1 MATTNKR
8 RDTGREIL
16 ELVEK
21 LHDERKVPRET
32 ILNAICNAI
41 QVATQ
46 RHFGV
51 DGGVLVQIDP
61 ATGQLIARLGDQ
73 EIDPETLGRITA
85 HSAKQIMI
93 QKIREAESDTVYQE
107 FSMKKGELVVGQIAR
122 IDEGTAIVNLGKQ
135 EAILPRSEQIPG
147 ETHHVGERIKAV
159 ILEVR
164 KQGQRV
170 KIVLSRTHPDFV
182 RALFTEEIP
191 EIEERIIDIKAIAR
205 EAGYRTK
212 VAVVSIDQKVD
223 CVGACVGVRGSRIKN
238 ITDELNGE
246 RIDIVRWNESLQI
259 LIPNA
264 LQPAQISEVFTYPR
278 LGRAIVLVTDDQL
291 SLAIGRRGQNV
302 RLASKL
308 VGWDIEILTHDELA
322 ETLERAERWFGQL
335 PHASPELTTAL
346 IEEGFLSYND
356 ISLIDAQELA
366 EFTGLTLEQAED
378 VVLYAEEYAEE
389 MERSVDEERR
399 AATEAAEQQAYA
411 SAGAEETVS
420 VESAGGES
428 QLPAPASASLE
439 VSLDGQQSAP
449 ATVSA
454 DTADDSV
461 TSEETPSYAEET
473 PALPGEEAG
482 QEGEY
487 AVGETATPPSV
498 AEADEQTFAEA
509 ADSLLSAADSARTQA
524 SDAEIGEPSP
534 GSDGDSGGETGP
546 PVSSEF
552 HLPEPV
558 TSRKEAEAPPAS

>member
-32 ILNAICNAI
+32 ILNAISHAI
-41 QVATQ
+41 QVAAE

-51 DGGVLVQIDP
+51 EEGVLVQIDP
-61 ATGQLIARLGDQ
+61 ATGQLIARLGEE
-73 EIDPETLGRITA
+73 EIDPETLGRIA
-85 HSAKQIMI
+85 AQSAKQMII
-93 QKIREAESDTVYQE
+93 QKIREAESDNIYQE

-356 ISLIDAQELA
+356 ISLIDASELT

-399 AATEAAEQQAYA
+399 AATEAAEQQPYSSDEAA
-411 SAGAEETVS
+411 SLS
-420 VESAGGES
+420 ESATVASSLPSSES
-428 QLPAPASASLE
+428 QALEAPC
-439 VSLDGQQSAP
+439 DGQQTAT

-454 DTADDSV
+454 DTANLPAP
-461 TSEETPSYAEET
+461 SEETSSDREPPSWTAEEVGEQEKLAVEEMDAQQGVAEIHEIDEQNVIEALDFT
-473 PALPGEEAG
+473 PSSQDYTQSQAG
-482 QEGEY
+482 SSEVAEPSLGSDEIEGET
-487 AVGETATPPSV
+487 VPPV
-498 AEADEQTFAEA
+498 
-509 ADSLLSAADSARTQA
+509 
-524 SDAEIGEPSP
+524 PSEFP
-534 GSDGDSGGETGP
+534 MP
-546 PVSSEF
+546 APVSSR
-552 HLPEPV
+552 
-558 TSRKEAEAPPAS
+558 SEAESPPAS

>member
-21 LHDERKVPRET
+21 LHEERKVPRET
-32 ILNAICNAI
+32 IFNAICHAI
-41 QVATQ
+41 QVAAQ
-46 RHFGV
+46 RHLGV
-51 DGGVLVQIDP
+51 EGGVLVQIDP

-73 EIDPETLGRITA
+73 EIDPETLGRIAA
-85 HSAKQIMI
+85 HSAKQMI
-93 QKIREAESDTVYQE
+93 TQKIREAESDTIYQE
-107 FSMKKGELVVGQIAR
+107 FSMRKGELVVGQIAR

-346 IEEGFLSYND
+346 IEEGFLSYTD
-356 ISLIDAQELA
+356 ISLIDAHELA

-411 SAGAEETVS
+411 SATEGTPSDA
-420 VESAGGES
+420 SAAGES
-428 QLPAPASASLE
+428 QLPSPTAESLE
-439 VSLDGQQSAP
+439 ASLDGEQAAL

-454 DTADDSV
+454 DAADESV
-461 TSEETPSYAEET
+461 TPGETPSPEDET
-473 PALPGEEAG
+473 PPLPAEEAG

-487 AVGETATPPSV
+487 AVEAMTAPQGA
-498 AEADEQTFAEA
+498 AEGDEQSFADA
-509 ADSLLSAADSARTQA
+509 ADSLPSAADSALTPA
-524 SDAEIGEPSP
+524 GDSESAEPSAR
-534 GSDGDSGGETGP
+534 SEDESGGETGASVP
-546 PVSSEF
+546 SEF
-552 HLPEPV
+552 PIPEPV
-558 TSRKEAEAPPAS
+558 SSRKEAEAPPAS

>member
-21 LHDERKVPRET
+21 LHEERKVPRET
-32 ILNAICNAI
+32 IFNAICHAI
-41 QVATQ
+41 QVAAQ
-46 RHFGV
+46 RHLGV
-51 DGGVLVQIDP
+51 EGGVLVQIDP

-73 EIDPETLGRITA
+73 EIDPETLGRIAA
-85 HSAKQIMI
+85 HSAKQMI
-93 QKIREAESDTVYQE
+93 TQKIREAESDTIYQE
-107 FSMKKGELVVGQIAR
+107 FSMRKGELVVGQIAR

-346 IEEGFLSYND
+346 IEEGFLSYTD
-356 ISLIDAQELA
+356 ISLIDAHELA

-411 SAGAEETVS
+411 SVTEGAPS
-420 VESAGGES
+420 DASAAGES
-428 QLPAPASASLE
+428 QLPSPTAESLE
-439 VSLDGQQSAP
+439 ASLDGEQAAL
-449 ATVSA
+449 ATISA
-454 DTADDSV
+454 DAADESMTPRETASH
-461 TSEETPSYAEET
+461 EEEIP
-473 PALPGEEAG
+473 PLPGEEAG

-487 AVGETATPPSV
+487 AVEAMTAPQGA
-498 AEADEQTFAEA
+498 AEGDEQSFADA
-509 ADSLLSAADSARTQA
+509 ADSVPATEDSALTPA
-524 SDAEIGEPSP
+524 GDSESGEPSAR
-534 GSDGDSGGETGP
+534 SEDESGGETGASVP
-546 PVSSEF
+546 SEF
-552 HLPEPV
+552 PIPEPV
-558 TSRKEAEAPPAS
+558 SSRKEAEAPPAS

>member
-1 MATTNKR
+1 MATINKR
-8 RDTGREIL
+8 RDTSREIL

-21 LHDERKVPRET
+21 LHDERKVPREM
-32 ILNAICNAI
+32 ILNAICHAI
-41 QVATQ
+41 QVAAE
-46 RHFGV
+46 RHYGV
-51 DGGVLVQIDP
+51 EEGVFVQIDP

-73 EIDPETLGRITA
+73 EIDPEMLGRIA
-85 HSAKQIMI
+85 AQSAKQMII
-93 QKIREAESDTVYQE
+93 QKIREAESENIYQE

-122 IDEGTAIVNLGKQ
+122 IEDGTAIVNLGKQ

-159 ILEVR
+159 IVEVR

-223 CVGACVGVRGSRIKN
+223 CVGACVGVRGARIKN
-238 ITDELNGE
+238 ITEELNGE

-356 ISLIDAQELA
+356 ISLIEPQELT

-399 AATEAAEQQAYA
+399 AATEAAEQQSYESSDTTSSAETYTGDDRTSPVA
-411 SAGAEETVS
+411 SV
-420 VESAGGES
+420 
-428 QLPAPASASLE
+428 SLE
-439 VSLDGQQSAP
+439 SSSDDQQPTPAAVAFDSNTISAEAVVLSPSSEDKGHPEEQTYHPPEASDEVTDHRTSAEAEQTTPEEAEDSPSSPAVPAVLTSSNSSLD
-449 ATVSA
+449 
-454 DTADDSV
+454 DTAASTPVDS
-461 TSEETPSYAEET
+461 
-473 PALPGEEAG
+473 
-482 QEGEY
+482 
-487 AVGETATPPSV
+487 ATP
-498 AEADEQTFAEA
+498 
-509 ADSLLSAADSARTQA
+509 DSATSVHEEMSAR
-524 SDAEIGEPSP
+524 
-534 GSDGDSGGETGP
+534 
-546 PVSSEF
+546 
-552 HLPEPV
+552 HLP
-558 TSRKEAEAPPAS
+558 

>member
-21 LHDERKVPRET
+21 LHEERKVPRET
-32 ILNAICNAI
+32 ILNAICHAI
-41 QVATQ
+41 QVAAQ
-46 RHFGV
+46 RHLGV
-51 DGGVLVQIDP
+51 EGGVLVQIDP

-73 EIDPETLGRITA
+73 EIDPETLGRIAA
-85 HSAKQIMI
+85 HSAKQMI
-93 QKIREAESDTVYQE
+93 TQKIREAESDTIYQE

-346 IEEGFLSYND
+346 IEEGFLSYTD
-356 ISLIDAQELA
+356 ISLIDAHELA

-399 AATEAAEQQAYA
+399 AATEAAEQQPY
-411 SAGAEETVS
+411 
-420 VESAGGES
+420 ESAEAASLGES
-428 QLPAPASASLE
+428 AVVEGAQPSLVDELDAASLN
-439 VSLDGQQSAP
+439 GQQSAP
-449 ATVSA
+449 ASISA
-454 DTADDSV
+454 DTPDDSV
-461 TSEETPSYAEET
+461 TSAETSSYEEETPSLPAEE
-473 PALPGEEAG
+473 AEQG
-482 QEGEY
+482 GEY
-487 AVGETATPPSV
+487 AFEAMNAQQSV
-498 AEADEQTFAEA
+498 AETEEQSFADA
-509 ADSLLSAADSARTQA
+509 ADSLPPTGDSALTPA
-524 SDAEIGEPSP
+524 GDSESGEPSS
-534 GSDGDSGGETGP
+534 GSDDDSGGETGASVP
-546 PVSSEF
+546 SEF
-552 HLPEPV
+552 PLPEAV
-558 TSRKEAEAPPAS
+558 SSRKEAEAPPAS

>member
-8 RDTGREIL
+8 RDTSREIL

-21 LHDERKVPRET
+21 LHDERKVPREK
-32 ILNAICNAI
+32 ILNAICHAI
-41 QVATQ
+41 QVAAE
-46 RHFGV
+46 RHYGV
-51 DGGVLVQIDP
+51 EEGVLVQIDP

-73 EIDPETLGRITA
+73 EIDPEMLGRIA
-85 HSAKQIMI
+85 AQSAKQMII
-93 QKIREAESDTVYQE
+93 QKIREAESENIYQE

-122 IDEGTAIVNLGKQ
+122 IEEGTAIVNLGKQ

-159 ILEVR
+159 IVEVR

-223 CVGACVGVRGSRIKN
+223 CVGACVGVRGARIKN
-238 ITDELNGE
+238 ITEELNGE

-356 ISLIDAQELA
+356 ISLIEPQELT

-399 AATEAAEQQAYA
+399 AATEAAEQQPYESPDRTSSAEIHTSDDLITPAA
-411 SAGAEETVS
+411 SV
-420 VESAGGES
+420 
-428 QLPAPASASLE
+428 SLE
-439 VSLDGQQSAP
+439 SSSDDPRSTSVAVARES

-454 DTADDSV
+454 EVVTLSPSSEDTGHPEEQ
-461 TSEETPSYAEET
+461 TYHPSEEFDEITAHRTSAEI
-473 PALPGEEAG
+473 
-482 QEGEY
+482 
-487 AVGETATPPSV
+487 
-498 AEADEQTFAEA
+498 EQAIPQAFAEA
-509 ADSLLSAADSARTQA
+509 EHITLEEAEGSPSSPAAPTALTPSNSSLDDTAASVPTDPPTPESATSVNEETSAH
-524 SDAEIGEPSP
+524 
-534 GSDGDSGGETGP
+534 
-546 PVSSEF
+546 
-552 HLPEPV
+552 HLP
-558 TSRKEAEAPPAS
+558 